1 MSSKDQR
8 DDASWLAMVGQA
20 PVTAINPRRRK
31 PHVQGEEYAF
41 KSIGSVP
48 AHVIDTKHGK

>member
-1 MSSKDQR
+1 
-8 DDASWLAMVGQA
+8 MVGQA
-20 PVTAINPRRRK
+20 PVTAINPRRRR

-48 AHVIDTKHGK
+48 AHVIDTKYGKVIQKDYHM